1 MFNIG
6 DYLKKFSIIGADS
19 ALLDS
24 AIKKAIHEN
33 TGADEVK
40 LSVSIKGATAYIN
53 TDRSTKN
60 LIFLSKADI
69 IDSIAKHG
77 LRKKITDIR

>member
-6 DYLKKFSIIGADS
+6 DYLKKFSVIGADS
-19 ALLDS
+19 ALLNS
-24 AIKKAIHEN
+24 AIKKAIKEK
-33 TGADEVK
+33 TGVIEEGIGI
-40 LSVSIKGATAYIN
+40 SIKGAIAYIS

-60 LIFLSKADI
+60 LIFLNKGDI
-69 IDSIAKHG
+69 LESISKHG

>member
-6 DYLKKFSIIGADS
+6 DYLKKFSTIGAE
-19 ALLDS
+19 AIILNNT
-24 AIKKAIHEN
+24 IKKIISDK
-33 TGADEVK
+33 TGTPED
-40 LSVSIKGATAYIN
+40 LILISIKGSVVYIT

-60 LIFLSKADI
+60 LIFISKLEIIETLSKNN
-69 IDSIAKHG
+69 

>member
-6 DYLKKFSIIGADS
+6 DYLKKFSTIGAE
-19 ALLDS
+19 ATILNNT
-24 AIKKAIHEN
+24 IKKIISN
-33 TGADEVK
+33 KTGTPED
-40 LSVSIKGATAYIN
+40 LISVSIKGSIAYIT

-60 LIFLSKADI
+60 IIFISKSEIIETLSKNN
-69 IDSIAKHG
+69 

>member
-6 DYLKKFSIIGADS
+6 DYLKKFSIIGVDS

-24 AIKKAIHEN
+24 VIKKAIKEK
-33 TGADEVK
+33 TGIGEEFITV
-40 LSVSIKGATAYIN
+40 SVKGATAYIS

-60 LIFLSKADI
+60 LIFLNKGDI
-69 IDSIAKHG
+69 LEIISKHG

>member
-6 DYLKKFSIIGADS
+6 DYLKKFATLGVNES
-19 ALLDS
+19 LLED
-24 AIKKAIHEN
+24 AIRKAISEK
-33 TGADEVK
+33 TGTPKELITV
-40 LSVSIKGATAYIN
+40 SVKGATAYIT

-69 IDSIAKHG
+69 LDSIAKHN
-77 LRKKITDIR
+77 LKKKISDIR

>member
-6 DYLKKFSIIGADS
+6 DYLKKFAIIGADS

-24 AIKKAIHEN
+24 AIKKAIAEK
-33 TGADEVK
+33 TGVK
-40 LSVSIKGATAYIN
+40 EETLSVSIKGSVAYLS